1 MLYQL
6 LTFFITIHHP
16 KCVGLSH
23 KVSYVYNEET
33 WVVQLHHIY
42 EFVLSEIQLIEYNS
56 NTNFSN
62 YISELAVTIF
72 NIVSIII
79 ILLII
84 LLLLF
89 IHSYQQF
96 ICYYIII
103 YLDILQQVRYFKHK
117 F

>member
-23 KVSYVYNEET
+23 KVSYVYNEKT
-33 WVVQLHHIY
+33 WIVQLHHIY

-56 NTNFSN
+56 NPNILT

-79 ILLII
+79 ILL
-84 LLLLF
+84 LF
-89 IHSYQQF
+89 IHLLIST
-96 ICYYIII
+96 INLLLYY
-103 YLDILQQVRYFKHK
+103 YLFRYISIS
-117 F
+117 